1 MNETSCGKCEQLL
14 QLYLD
19 GELDENEVREAEAH
33 LDDCGYCR
41 RRYRFERAFRAY
53 LRETLSVDPMSRELR
68 VKLVA
73 LQGGARPTNR
83 S

>member
-1 MNETSCGKCEQLL
+1 MNETSCGKCERLL
-14 QLYLD
+14 QFYLD
-19 GELDENEVREAEAH
+19 GELDENAAREAEAH

-53 LRETLSVDPMSRELR
+53 LRETLSREPMSPELR

-73 LQGGARPTNR
+73 LQSGARPNDR

>member
-19 GELDENEVREAEAH
+19 GELDENEARETEAH

-53 LRETLSVDPMSRELR
+53 LREALSEEPMSPELR

-73 LQGGARPTNR
+73 LQSGARPIDR